1 MRLCPTKRSIRMSSD
16 ARCASAPIKT
26 WNASQRSPPRS
37 SWRFRVFGFVGDER
51 SEALNP
57 PENPARITMLGDSLT
72 AGYGLATDEAL
83 PFRLQ
88 AELAALGCPVTIR
101 NAGVSGDTV
110 RDGLRRVD
118 RDVPGDTQLCIV
130 ALGANDM
137 MLKRPIEQVRTD
149 LDALLA
155 RLSARSIPVLVC
167 GMRAPPWMGAYA
179 PRFDAIFAAA
189 ATQHGAAL
197 DPFLLEGIALNPLYA

>member
-1 MRLCPTKRSIRMSSD
+1 
-16 ARCASAPIKT
+16 
-26 WNASQRSPPRS
+26 
-37 SWRFRVFGFVGDER
+37 
-51 SEALNP
+51 
-57 PENPARITMLGDSLT
+57 MLGDSLT
-72 AGYGLATDEAL
+72 AGYGLAADEAL
-83 PFRLQ
+83 PVRLQ
-88 AELAALGCPVTIR
+88 TELAALGCLVTIR

-110 RDGLRRVD
+110 RDGMRRVD

-137 MLKRPIEQVRTD
+137 MLKRPVEQVRTD

-167 GMRAPPWMGAYA
+167 GMRAPPWMGPYA

-189 ATQHGAAL
+189 ATQHGAAF
-197 DPFLLEGIALNPLYA
+197 DPFLLEGIALNPLYALRDRIHPNAAGIAIVAHRLAPHVAAALADLSRDADAPSTR